1 MNTENT
7 WTGRAPGRVNLIGE
21 HVDYMGGLVLPC
33 AIDLH
38 TTVTGKPAEDWEVIS
53 HVPGGLPYVRAIA
66 ERLGAGPQ
74 RVEVESSVS
83 AGAGLSSSAALLVAV
98 CSGLAPDLDGAEA
111 AVLCQESEHAAT
123 GVMVGVMDHFA
134 SALGRAGTALLL
146 DCRELRWSY
155 VSFPEEV
162 VIAVLD
168 SGVRRNL
175 AETPYNE
182 RRREAEAGVPRRKR
196 HVESEIARV
205 RAFAEAMAAGNLESM
220 GHLLRESHL
229 SLRDDFEVSTPV
241 VDAIV
246 ERAWQAPG
254 CIGARMMGAGFGG
267 SILALVRAGKER
279 DFEAALGRPA
289 IFCRTADGAYAH
301 AGA

>member
-1 MNTENT
+1 MKRTS
-7 WTGRAPGRVNLIGE
+7 WRGRAPGRVNLIGE

-33 AIDLH
+33 AIDLY
-38 TTVTGKPAEDWEVIS
+38 TTVTGEPAEDWEVIS
-53 HVPGGLPYVRAIA
+53 QVPGGLPYVRAIA

-74 RVEVESSVS
+74 RVEVESGVP
-83 AGAGLSSSAALLVAV
+83 AGAGLSSSAALLVSV
-98 CSGLAPDLDGAEA
+98 CSGLEPDLDGAEA

-134 SALGRAGTALLL
+134 AALGRAGSALLL
-146 DCRELRWSY
+146 DCQELRWSY
-155 VSFPEEV
+155 VSFPDEA

-182 RRREAEAGVPRRKR
+182 RRREAEAGMPKRKR

-205 RAFAEAMAAGNLESM
+205 RAFAEAMAAGDLEVM
-220 GHLLRESHL
+220 GRLLRDSHA
-229 SLRDDFEVSTPV
+229 SLRDDFEVSTPA

-267 SILALVRAGKER
+267 SILALVRRGLEFEFER
-279 DFEAALGRPA
+279 ALGRPA
-289 IFCRTADGAYAH
+289 IFCQTADGAYAQI
-301 AGA
+301 AA